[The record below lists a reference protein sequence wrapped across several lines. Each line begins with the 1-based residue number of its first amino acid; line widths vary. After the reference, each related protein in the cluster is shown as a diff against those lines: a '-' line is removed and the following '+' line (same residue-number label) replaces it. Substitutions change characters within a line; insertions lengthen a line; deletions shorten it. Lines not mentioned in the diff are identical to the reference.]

1 MERGGIDGDG
11 THPPCNSIS
20 VGGADD
26 NLRVGS
32 GKVDS
37 VRAGHAAAHVTS
49 DTMGQRVNTGGAVGA
64 GAHLPKIGISASG
77 ADDTVRVG
85 SGSVVVVRARHAAA
99 LSLKP
104 RGGQRV
110 INGGVVDAGAHPPKI
125 GISASG
131 ADGTVRVRSDKV
143 VVVRAWHAAARSSKP
158 RVGQRVINGGVVGA
172 GAHPPESSVSAS
184 GADDTVRMGSG
195 SVVEVRERHA
205 AARSPKPRVGQRV
218 IDGGVVG
225 AGAHPPKIIIS
236 ASGADGTVRV
246 GSDKVVVVRARHAA
260 ALSPKPRVGQRV
272 IDGGVVGAGA
282 HPPKIG
288 ISANGADGT
297 VRVGSDK
304 VVEVRARHAAALS
317 PKPRRVGQR
326 VINGGVVDAGAHPPK
341 IIISASGADDA
352 VRVGSSSVVEV
363 RERHAAALS
372 PKPRVGQRVE
382 IGGVVDAGTHPSEIS
397 ISASGADAAVRV
409 GRTHSYAL
417 TR

>member
-1 MERGGIDGDG
+1 
-11 THPPCNSIS
+11 
-20 VGGADD
+20 
-26 NLRVGS
+26 
-32 GKVDS
+32 
-37 VRAGHAAAHVTS
+37 
-49 DTMGQRVNTGGAVGA
+49 
-64 GAHLPKIGISASG
+64 
-77 ADDTVRVG
+77 
-85 SGSVVVVRARHAAA
+85 
-99 LSLKP
+99 
-104 RGGQRV
+104 
-110 INGGVVDAGAHPPKI
+110 
-125 GISASG
+125 
-131 ADGTVRVRSDKV
+131 
-143 VVVRAWHAAARSSKP
+143 
-158 RVGQRVINGGVVGA
+158 
-172 GAHPPESSVSAS
+172 
-184 GADDTVRMGSG
+184 MGSG

-205 AARSPKPRVGQRV
+205 AARSPKPRVGQRVIDGGVVGAGAHPPKIIISASGADGTVRVGSDKVVVVRARHAAALSPKPRVGQRV

-417 TR
+417 NCLLKLKNRQALTTTRAFHASEKRQRGTC

>member
-1 MERGGIDGDG
+1 
-11 THPPCNSIS
+11 
-20 VGGADD
+20 
-26 NLRVGS
+26 
-32 GKVDS
+32 
-37 VRAGHAAAHVTS
+37 
-49 DTMGQRVNTGGAVGA
+49 MGQRVNTGGVVGA

-104 RGGQRV
+104 RG
-110 INGGVVDAGAHPPKI
+110 
-125 GISASG
+125 
-131 ADGTVRVRSDKV
+131 
-143 VVVRAWHAAARSSKP
+143 
-158 RVGQRVINGGVVGA
+158 
-172 GAHPPESSVSAS
+172 
-184 GADDTVRMGSG
+184 
-195 SVVEVRERHA
+195 
-205 AARSPKPRVGQRV
+205 
-218 IDGGVVG
+218 
-225 AGAHPPKIIIS
+225 
-236 ASGADGTVRV
+236 
-246 GSDKVVVVRARHAA
+246 
-260 ALSPKPRVGQRV
+260 
-272 IDGGVVGAGA
+272 
-282 HPPKIG
+282 
-288 ISANGADGT
+288 
-297 VRVGSDK
+297 
-304 VVEVRARHAAALS
+304 
-317 PKPRRVGQR
+317 GQR